1 MIDKKM
7 NKVIVHDNNKF
18 SQAKKPSRTINVVLH
33 TTVELFVWFCT
44 MQNTQIKPNFRL
56 IYKNLHIHNPYIYCP
71 ACTPNY
77 SGPFQ
82 STQADPRSAKCSVK
96 GPITTV
102 PFLPLFLHP
111 SVPIL
116 SGVHGQAEHH
126 LRGRAGCHWT
136 LLRGKSMEPTIMPLS
151 FSTSSPALHTETSSA
166 RVLRGGYIS
175 HGKL

>member
-1 MIDKKM
+1 M
-7 NKVIVHDNNKF
+7 
-18 SQAKKPSRTINVVLH
+18 S
-33 TTVELFVWFCT
+33 FCT
-44 MQNTQIKPNFRL
+44 PQLSYLCYLYDFVPCKTLKSSL
-56 IYKNLHIHNPYIYCP
+56 ILGLEILYTHVKLQKLKIHNQLSSCMHTKLTLWPI
-71 ACTPNY
+71 
-77 SGPFQ
+77 SE
-82 STQADPRSAKCSVK
+82 ADPRSVKCSVK

-111 SVPIL
+111 AVPIL

-136 LLRGKSMEPTIMPLS
+136 LLRGKSMEPTIKPLS
-151 FSTSSPALHTETSSA
+151 FSTSRPALHTESSSA